1 MDFIKSKVLDI
12 EVPKASPFE
21 NDALKREPF
30 AQMMTHIVDMYGGNG
45 CVLSLNGGW
54 GTGKTTFIRMWKQKL
69 DNEHYR
75 TVYFNAWKYDY
86 TDDPLIAIISELK
99 AISKDERIFKSI
111 ASCAGKISWSIL
123 TAVTKGIIVNKLGI
137 QTDDIAEAITKTV
150 DTIGQDQIKA
160 FEDQKQTL
168 DDFKKHLQKFV
179 TQDEN
184 DKDESSNIDGCKP
197 VVFFIDELD
206 RCNPTYAVRT
216 LEIVKH
222 LFDVPNIV
230 FVLSINKQQLSYAI
244 KGYYGSSNMDA
255 MGYLKRFIDIEID
268 LPECEMG
275 EFCNYL
281 YDYYGFRDFFESTER
296 KQYFQHNGETRSF
309 VDAASKLSGH
319 KHLSLRSVEKIFAQ
333 CRLSLTDFK
342 SNTYVVPDV
351 FFYLCLLRSTNPE
364 MYEKIRKRAYTNQ
377 ELMTAIER
385 DIPNSLLSQREEDN
399 NNYSGDARFINFMI
413 AGLLYLYVFF
423 DGWKGGE
430 LPWKRNSEKDNQSVE
445 MTLDCKVCDVKGVN
459 EALSWYVN
467 RHLNIGLKSILDRIE
482 LLRTIDFNR

>member
-12 EVPKASPFE
+12 EVPETNPFE

-45 CVLSLNGGW
+45 CVLSLNGEW

-86 TDDPLIAIISELK
+86 TDDPLMAIISELK
-99 AISKDERIFKSI
+99 AISKDEKIFKSI
-111 ASCAGKISWSIL
+111 ASCAGKISWSVL
-123 TAVTKGIIVNKLGI
+123 TAVAKGIIVNKLGI
-137 QTDDIAEAITKTV
+137 QTDDIAEAIAKTV
-150 DTIGQDQIKA
+150 ETIGQDQIKA

-168 DDFKKHLQKFV
+168 DDFKKQLQKFV
-179 TQDEN
+179 TQDES
-184 DKDESSNIDGCKP
+184 DKDKSSYSEGCKP

-230 FVLSINKQQLSYAI
+230 FVLSINKQQLSCAI
-244 KGYYGSSNMDA
+244 QGYYRSSNMDA
-255 MGYLKRFIDIEID
+255 IGYLKRFIDIEID
-268 LPECEMG
+268 LPECEMSD
-275 EFCNYL
+275 FCNYL
-281 YDYYGFRDFFESTER
+281 YDYYGFKDFFENTER

-309 VDAASKLSGH
+309 VDAASKLCGH

-342 SNTYVVPDV
+342 ANTYVVPDV
-351 FFYLCLLRSTNPE
+351 FFYLCLLKST
-364 MYEKIRKRAYTNQ
+364 KW
-377 ELMTAIER
+377 
-385 DIPNSLLSQREEDN
+385 D
-399 NNYSGDARFINFMI
+399 
-413 AGLLYLYVFF
+413 
-423 DGWKGGE
+423 
-430 LPWKRNSEKDNQSVE
+430 SEKNNQSVE
-445 MTLDCKVCDVKGVN
+445 LTLDCKVCDVKGMN

-467 RHLNIGLKSILDRIE
+467 RHLNIGLKPILDRIE